1 MWRIGLHIGGIYTGV
16 ENRTAYVGARDI
28 YRSIQVWRIGLHIGG
43 IYTGVEN
50 RTAYVGGIYTG
61 LYRCG
66 E

>member
-16 ENRTAYVGARDI
+16 ENRTA
-28 YRSIQVWRIGLHIGG
+28 S
-43 IYTGVEN
+43 
-50 RTAYVGGIYTG
+50 VGGIYTG